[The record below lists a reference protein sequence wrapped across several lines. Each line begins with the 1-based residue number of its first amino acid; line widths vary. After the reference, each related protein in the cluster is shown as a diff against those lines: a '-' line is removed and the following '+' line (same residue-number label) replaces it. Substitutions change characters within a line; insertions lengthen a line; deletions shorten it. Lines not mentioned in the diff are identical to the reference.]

1 MTEEQKIQFK
11 ETIVHLMAKEQRKN
25 FLRHAKQVTVIHP
38 IYNEPITITMRDVC
52 MYCPPKPDFK
62 SKLDCTRVK
71 ITYIQME
78 PDAYLSLASK
88 VNLYMKDTTE
98 GNNERYTEIKK
109 ILSTYI
115 SKELLQDI
123 LSCERCFPVSFYP
136 TIQDSMQIQ
145 ADTMLLYMKEND
157 FLDPVLCYTNKLYQ
171 VHVAFIPMTREKLVT
186 LAKDNV
192 GIKKLCIQHTPE
204 NTLATI
210 IRQGGELYYDITD
223 KRNELHAGLYDRM
236 RAKTV
241 YRLMKKYSLD
251 AFNHAF
257 TEEEQ
262 KQFDLWYGTKAY
274 DIFSLFKQN

>member
-1 MTEEQKIQFK
+1 MTEEQKTQFK
-11 ETIVHLMAKEQRKN
+11 ETVVNLMSKEQRKN

-62 SKLDCTRVK
+62 SKLERTRIK
-71 ITYIQME
+71 IAYIQIE

-88 VNLYMKDTTE
+88 VNTYMKNPTEENNDTLK
-98 GNNERYTEIKK
+98 EIKK
-109 ILSTYI
+109 VLSTYI
-115 SKELLQDI
+115 AKEILQDI

-136 TIQDSMQIQ
+136 TIQDSLQIQ
-145 ADTMLLYMKEND
+145 ADTMLLYTEETD
-157 FLDPVLCYTNKLYQ
+157 FPDPMLCYTNKLYQ
-171 VHVAFIPMTREKLVT
+171 VHVAFIPMRREKLVM

-192 GIKKLCIQHTPE
+192 GIKKICIQHTPWD
-204 NTLATI
+204 TLATI
-210 IRQGGELYYDITD
+210 VRQSGELYYDITD

-241 YRLMKKYSLD
+241 YRLMKKYCHD
-251 AFNHAF
+251 ACNHAF

-262 KQFDLWYGTKAY
+262 KQFDLCYGNKDY
-274 DIFSLFKQN
+274 DIFSLFKQK